1 MQPTKNQEIKRSG
14 GRCCSH
20 APACPVPFAAQTR
33 PKQIPPPNSQHIPAF
48 VVNALVQL
56 LQLIVWLAW
65 LLGLAFASGSPVQ
78 VFGIQQVCMS
88 SMVTGWLFEAL
99 CCQGGSWTAL
109 CSHQWTDQTR
119 STRLPPEGGS
129 LVSRPCFASQISC
142 GLCCF
147 IFCAV
152 PVLACMPSAGCE
164 LDRSV
169 YDTASC

>member
-1 MQPTKNQEIKRSG
+1 MPPDLTCLRTMQPTKNQEIKRSG

-119 STRLPPEGGS
+119 STRLPRRQPS
-129 LVSRPCFASQISC
+129 FAAMLCFTDFLRALLFHFLCSTCSC
-142 GLCCF
+142 MY
-147 IFCAV
+147 A
-152 PVLACMPSAGCE
+152 
-164 LDRSV
+164 
-169 YDTASC
+169 